1 MLKPDDMLQKALKN
15 RFDNLQADIR
25 RAGDEVLM
33 MRARYPDQLDIEI
46 KPDNS
51 PVTASDKWANQF
63 LNERIS
69 AAFPDDEIVGEED
82 ADKSYSRE
90 ADFLWFLDPIDGTR
104 NYINGSNDFYVLAG
118 LTHKGHPVLG
128 MHYHPVSQNLIYAWL
143 GQPPMLMRGDA
154 TPRPLGQAV
163 RWKPD
168 TGVFIKIPPGE
179 KQVRPEVMSYGV
191 KRVKYAPAMVDML
204 APLFGKAGG
213 YISYRPTAYWDL
225 VAPAAIMR
233 AAGFRDSGTLAGD
246 QMPVRFNDGGH
257 KTDFFFS
264 LPPDTPHEFI
274 EHLLNIREH
283 SV

>member
-1 MLKPDDMLQKALKN
+1 MLKPNNTLKKALQI
-15 RFDNLQADIR
+15 RLDTLQADIR

-33 MRARYPDQLDIEI
+33 MRARYPDWLDIEI

-51 PVTASDKWANQF
+51 PVTAADKWANQF

-69 AAFPDDEIVGEED
+69 SAFPDDAIVGEED
-82 ADKSYSRE
+82 ADKSYRRE

-104 NYINGSNDFYVLAG
+104 SFINGSDDFYVLAG

-128 MHYHPVSQNLIYAWL
+128 MHYHPASQNLIYAWP

-154 TPRPLGQAV
+154 APEPLVRFV

-168 TGVFIKIPPGE
+168 AGVFIKIPAGDE
-179 KQVRPEVMSYGV
+179 HVRPGVMRYGV
-191 KRVKYAPAMVDML
+191 HRVKYAPAMVDML
-204 APLFGKAGG
+204 APLFGKAHG

-233 AAGFRDSGTLAGD
+233 SAGFQDSGMLAGD
-246 QMPVRFNDGGH
+246 QSPVHFNDGEH

-264 LPPDTPHEFI
+264 LPPDTPSGFI
-274 EHLLNIREH
+274 EHLLDIRR
-283 SV
+283 SLG